1 MDFLDGFLV
10 NSLILKA
17 TSVEDVLFEKIERNK
32 GAVRPYST
40 SQIKDILKNA
50 KSKIREDRIQ
60 LDAIEVERQG
70 DVEPQTT
77 TSGNQVA
84 DKDGKPVKI
93 NDAHIMS
100 ALRQIQSNIPQDLFG
115 KLQQLLQPK
124 STRPVQQTPKMRK
137 QEELVLERLVNS
149 VEKGVKLSETLQNDL
164 YDLGLLDIEFLL
176 VLGDVA
182 ETGARNLHPNLYNRL
197 MRLKERPEETSPSAD
212 YGGYEPTELFEKVMK
227 ELEQLSGLSRPNRKS
242 IMREYELLRDQR
254 KLTIVDLVRLLNKGT
269 YRFQGQQTKQ
279 DFKRLTEKINET
291 LNESWDKI
299 IGRFIRD
306 LEIKDDS
313 GETTTQREWST
324 AKVDDELVS
333 DWQRI
338 KDNPDA
344 NFESLRGKK
353 YLKEIYKLEEEYAR
367 ISNYFKAAN
376 ILGEMLKEKIF
387 ISDDVSYDMTTKEK
401 EFKEQ
406 YKDVKEIITD
416 YNKYRKTM
424 QKEIQEKRKKQEQ
437 LRRRLQR
444 EKTTDRP
451 GAKPEKEDTTEV
463 DDFMEQV
470 ATERKKTEPTRI
482 TPGMNIE
489 ELRAKVKEL
498 NERYGK

>member
-32 GAVRPYST
+32 GTVRPYST

-50 KSKIREDRIQ
+50 KSKIRDDRIQ
-60 LDAIEVERQG
+60 LDATEVERQG
-70 DVEPQTT
+70 DIEPQTT

-84 DKDGKPVKI
+84 DKDGKPVRI

-100 ALRQIQSNIPQDLFG
+100 ALRQIQSNIPQDLFD
-115 KLQQLLQPK
+115 KLLQLLQPSK
-124 STRPVQQTPKMRK
+124 PKQQTVPKMRK
-137 QEELVLERLVNS
+137 QEELVLERLVDS
-149 VEKGVKLSETLQNDL
+149 VEKGVKLSETLQNDM

-176 VLGDVA
+176 MLGDIA

-197 MRLKERPEETSPSAD
+197 MRLKERPEGMAPSGD

-254 KLTIVDLVRLLNKGT
+254 KLTVVDLVRLVNQGK

-279 DFKRLTEKINET
+279 DFLRLSEKINET
-291 LNESWDKI
+291 LNESWDKT

-306 LEIKDDS
+306 LEIKDDA
-313 GETTTQREWST
+313 GETTIQREWSS
-324 AKVDDELVS
+324 AKVEDELVS

-353 YLKEIYKLEEEYAR
+353 YLKEIYKLEEEYDR
-367 ISNYFKAAN
+367 ILNYFKAAN
-376 ILGEMLKEKIF
+376 ALSAMLQEKTF
-387 ISDDVSYDMTTKEK
+387 ISDDVSYDMTAKEK
-401 EFKEQ
+401 DFKEQ
-406 YKDVKEIITD
+406 YKNIKESITD

-424 QKEIQEKRKKQEQ
+424 IKEIKEKRKKQEQ

-444 EKTTDRP
+444 KKMDDRP
-451 GAKPEKEDTTEV
+451 GAKPEQEDTAEV
-463 DDFMEQV
+463 DEFMEQV
-470 ATERKKTEPTRI
+470 AAERKKTEPTRI
-482 TPGMNIE
+482 TPGMNID

>member
-32 GAVRPYST
+32 GIVRPYST

-50 KSKIREDRIQ
+50 KSKIRDDRIQ
-60 LDAIEVERQG
+60 LDATEVERQG
-70 DVEPQTT
+70 DTEPQTT

-84 DKDGKPVKI
+84 DKDGKPVRI

-100 ALRQIQSNIPQDLFG
+100 ALRQIQSNIPQDLFD
-115 KLQQLLQPK
+115 KLLQLLQPSK
-124 STRPVQQTPKMRK
+124 PKQQTVPKMRK
-137 QEELVLERLVNS
+137 QEELVLERLVDS
-149 VEKGVKLSETLQNDL
+149 VEKGVKLSETLQNDM

-176 VLGDVA
+176 MLGDIA

-197 MRLKERPEETSPSAD
+197 MRLKERPEGMAPSGD

-254 KLTIVDLVRLLNKGT
+254 KLTVVDLVRLVNQGK

-279 DFKRLTEKINET
+279 DFLRLSEKINET
-291 LNESWDKI
+291 LNESWDKT

-313 GETTTQREWST
+313 GETTIQREWSS
-324 AKVDDELVS
+324 AKVEDELVS

-338 KDNPDA
+338 KDNPNA

-353 YLKEIYKLEEEYAR
+353 YLKEIYKLEEEYDR
-367 ISNYFKAAN
+367 ILNYFKAAN
-376 ILGEMLKEKIF
+376 ALSAMLQEKTF
-387 ISDDVSYDMTTKEK
+387 ISDDVSYDMTAKEK
-401 EFKEQ
+401 EK
-406 YKDVKEIITD
+406 
-416 YNKYRKTM
+416 
-424 QKEIQEKRKKQEQ
+424 
-437 LRRRLQR
+437 
-444 EKTTDRP
+444 
-451 GAKPEKEDTTEV
+451 
-463 DDFMEQV
+463 
-470 ATERKKTEPTRI
+470 
-482 TPGMNIE
+482 
-489 ELRAKVKEL
+489 RAKAAK
-498 NERYGK
+498 RF